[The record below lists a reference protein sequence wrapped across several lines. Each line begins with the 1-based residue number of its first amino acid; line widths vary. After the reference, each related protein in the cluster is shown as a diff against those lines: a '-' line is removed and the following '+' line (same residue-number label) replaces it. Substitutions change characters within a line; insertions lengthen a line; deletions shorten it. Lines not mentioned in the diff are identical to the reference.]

1 MNLKPW
7 IRAARLRTL
16 PLAAAGVLLGS
27 FLAAE
32 ALQPLVLAA
41 ALATALLL
49 QILSNY
55 ANDYGDYI
63 KGTDKAAGRADR
75 MLTSGEIKPAAMRKA
90 LIALALLALGS
101 GLLALRPVYENAFQ
115 TWLILLLV
123 GLFAIWAAIQYTAG
137 KRAYGYYGMG
147 DLAVVLFFG
156 LFAVNGTYYLHTA
169 HFDLPVGIA
178 SLGLGFLAAGVLNV
192 NNTRDL
198 VSDTLS
204 NKHTIAVR
212 LGFAGARRYQALL
225 LGCGMVAM
233 VLPLYFAYGRSFI
246 PSALLIL
253 ILGRLHLR
261 RFTHIAQAAR
271 NDYNRELKRLSL
283 SILAMVLGIGIWMWI
298 RLTFAG
304 A

>member
-27 FLAAE
+27 FLAGDE
-32 ALQPLVLAA
+32 LQIPVLLS

-55 ANDYGDYI
+55 ANDYGDYV

-75 MLTSGEIKPAAMRKA
+75 MLTSGEIKPASMRKA
-90 LIALALLALGS
+90 LVVLALLSLIS
-101 GLLALRPVYENAFQ
+101 GLAALMPLYRTAFATWLALLF
-115 TWLILLLV
+115 IGLL
-123 GLFAIWAAIQYTAG
+123 AIWAAIQYTTG

-147 DLAVVLFFG
+147 ELAVVLFFG

-169 HFDLPVGIA
+169 RFELPVGFV
-178 SLGLGFLAAGVLNV
+178 SLGLGLLAAGVLNV

-212 LGFAGARRYQALL
+212 LGFAGARRYQAILV
-225 LGCGMVAM
+225 GAGMVAIA
-233 VLPLYFAYGRSFI
+233 LPLYIAYGRSFI

-253 ILGRLHLR
+253 LLGRLHLR
-261 RFTHIAQAAR
+261 RFAHIAQASR
-271 NDYNRELKRLSL
+271 NDYNLELKRLSL

-298 RLTFAG
+298 RLSFTVA
-304 A
+304 